1 MVTAD
6 VLFGFKSKLIS
17 TECLINELLQWQAL
31 LSSQLD
37 YSLASLLVLPSPLGD
52 EDGSW
57 TSVIR

>member
-6 VLFGFKSKLIS
+6 VLFGFKSKLIF

-31 LSSQLD
+31 LSSQLEN
-37 YSLASLLVLPSPLGD
+37 SLLVLPSPLGD

-57 TSVIR
+57 TSVVK